1 MMVGTV
7 TTPSRKVNSKI
18 PAPQNPKR
26 PPLLPSEADNN
37 GVRRPKSREVSSR
50 YLSSVSSS
58 STTTTSTTSSSNSSY
73 SSSYST
79 NSTPRRFPSP
89 MAPRNVMATPRS
101 QSVERVRRVPT
112 PRPVTPGGEISQAA
126 KMLVNSKRSLSVSF
140 QGDSALRSV
149 SKVKESPVM
158 GNLSSVRKGTPERR
172 KVVPTPARDQREKQ
186 RWPGRLTNENMLSRS
201 VDFTSERAKL
211 GGSGSGSVVRAL
223 QKSMADDR
231 FSKISAESKLKHL
244 RMGESVDLG
253 SSRSTEEVGDHSV
266 SDGLSVSSGNE
277 SVQECEKRGQSG
289 IVVPARVWQETASR
303 IRRLPD
309 QPGSPAGKNSGLRTV
324 GLIPPMPPKLH
335 GTKKLMIDSP
345 SSSPRGVSASRGL
358 SSPSRGAVRPASPS
372 RNVARPASP
381 SRNVARP
388 ASPSRNV
395 ARPASPSRNV
405 ARPASPSRNVA
416 RPASPSRNVARP
428 ASPSRN
434 VARPASPSRN
444 VARPASPSRNVARP
458 ASPSRNVARPASPS
472 RNVARPASPSR
483 NVASSNSSPMRGT
496 SPSRVRNGVG
506 STTLTSN
513 LSSTSSIL
521 SFAADARRGKVGEN
535 RIVDAHQLRLLY
547 NQQLQWR
554 YANARAEAAMGVKK
568 GLAEK
573 SLYNAWLTIAR
584 LRNSV
589 KSKRNELQLLR
600 QNLKTQSILKGQ
612 MLCLENWDLTE
623 KDHTSSLCGAI
634 EALESSTLRLPLVG
648 GAKADIHNL
657 EDAICSAVDVMQGM
671 ASSVCNLQTKQ
682 VEHVNLLASELASIT
697 SEERASL
704 DQCRDLLSTLTAMQV
719 KDCSLRTH
727 VLQLKGAP

>member
-7 TTPSRKVNSKI
+7 NTPNRKVNSKI

-26 PPLLPSEADNN
+26 PPLLPSEAENN
-37 GVRRPKSREVSSR
+37 GIRRPKSREVSSR
-50 YLSSVSSS
+50 YLSSVSS

-89 MAPRNVMATPRS
+89 MVPRNGNVVSTPRS

-140 QGDSALRSV
+140 QGDSALRSG
-149 SKVKESPVM
+149 SKTKESPVM
-158 GNLSSVRKGTPERR
+158 TNVSSVRKGTPERR
-172 KVVPTPARDQREKQ
+172 KAGVTPVRDQRENWKASEKQ
-186 RWPGRLTNENMLSRS
+186 RWPGRMTNENMLSRS

-211 GGSGSGSVVRAL
+211 GGSGSVVRAL
-223 QKSMADDR
+223 QKSMQDER
-231 FSKISAESKLKHL
+231 FSKVSAESKLKHL
-244 RMGESVDLG
+244 RMGESIDLG
-253 SSRSTEEVGDHSV
+253 SSRSTEEICDHVV
-266 SDGLSVSSGNE
+266 SDGSSVSSENVGG
-277 SVQECEKRGQSG
+277 VQECERGGQRG

-303 IRRLPD
+303 IRRLPE
-309 QPGSPAGKNSGLRTV
+309 QPGSPARKNSGLRTV
-324 GLIPPMPPKLH
+324 GLVPPVPPKLL

-358 SSPSRGAVRPASPS
+358 SSPLRGAVRPASPS
-372 RNVARPASP
+372 RSVS
-381 SRNVARP
+381 
-388 ASPSRNV
+388 
-395 ARPASPSRNV
+395 
-405 ARPASPSRNVA
+405 
-416 RPASPSRNVARP
+416 
-428 ASPSRN
+428 
-434 VARPASPSRN
+434 
-444 VARPASPSRNVARP
+444 
-458 ASPSRNVARPASPS
+458 
-472 RNVARPASPSR
+472 
-483 NVASSNSSPMRGT
+483 SSNSSPMRGT
-496 SPSRVRNGVG
+496 SPSRVRNGLG
-506 STTLTSN
+506 STPLTSN

-554 YANARAEAAMGVKK
+554 FANARADAAMVVKK
-568 GLAEK
+568 GIAEK
-573 SLYNAWLTIAR
+573 SLYNAWLTTAR

-600 QNLKTQSILKGQ
+600 QNLKTHSILKGQ
-612 MLCLENWDLTE
+612 MPCLENWDLTE
-623 KDHTSSLCGAI
+623 KDHSSSLSGAI

-648 GAKADIHNL
+648 GAKVDIHNL

-671 ASSVCNLQTKQ
+671 ASSICHLQTK
-682 VEHVNLLASELASIT
+682 VERANLLASELASIT
-697 SEERASL
+697 SDERASL

-727 VLQLKGAP
+727 LLQLKGVP

>member
-7 TTPSRKVNSKI
+7 TTPNRKVNSKI

-58 STTTTSTTSSSNSSY
+58 TTTTTTSTTSSSNSSY

-89 MAPRNVMATPRS
+89 MVPRNGNVVSTPRS
-101 QSVERVRRVPT
+101 QSVERVRRVAT
-112 PRPVTPGGEISQAA
+112 PRPVTPGREISQAA

-149 SKVKESPVM
+149 GRTKESPVQGDSALRSVGRTKESPVM
-158 GNLSSVRKGTPERR
+158 ANLSSVRKGTPERR
-172 KVVPTPARDQREKQ
+172 KGGVTPVRDQRENSKASEKR

-211 GGSGSGSVVRAL
+211 GGSGSVVRAL
-223 QKSMADDR
+223 QKSMPDER
-231 FSKISAESKLKHL
+231 FSKVSAESKLMHL

-253 SSRSTEEVGDHSV
+253 SSRSTEEICDHVV
-266 SDGLSVSSGNE
+266 SDGSSVSSENVGG
-277 SVQECEKRGQSG
+277 VQECERGVQRG

-303 IRRLPD
+303 IRRFPE
-309 QPGSPAGKNSGLRTV
+309 QPGSPARKNSGLRTV
-324 GLIPPMPPKLH
+324 GMVPPVPPKLH

-345 SSSPRGVSASRGL
+345 LSSPRGVSASRGL
-358 SSPSRGAVRPASPS
+358 SSPLRGAVRPASPS
-372 RNVARPASP
+372 RSM
-381 SRNVARP
+381 
-388 ASPSRNV
+388 
-395 ARPASPSRNV
+395 
-405 ARPASPSRNVA
+405 
-416 RPASPSRNVARP
+416 
-428 ASPSRN
+428 
-434 VARPASPSRN
+434 
-444 VARPASPSRNVARP
+444 
-458 ASPSRNVARPASPS
+458 
-472 RNVARPASPSR
+472 
-483 NVASSNSSPMRGT
+483 ASSNSSPMRGT
-496 SPSRVRNGVG
+496 SPSRVRNGVA
-506 STTLTSN
+506 STPLSS

-554 YANARAEAAMGVKK
+554 FANARADAVMVVKK
-568 GLAEK
+568 GIAEK
-573 SLYNAWLTIAR
+573 SLYNAWLTTAR
-584 LRNSV
+584 MRNSV

-600 QNLKTQSILKGQ
+600 QNLKTHSILKGQ
-612 MLCLENWDLTE
+612 MPCLENWDLTE
-623 KDHTSSLCGAI
+623 EDHSSSLCGAI
-634 EALESSTLRLPLVG
+634 EALEAGTLRLPIVG
-648 GAKADIHNL
+648 GAKADIYNL
-657 EDAICSAVDVMQGM
+657 EDAICSAVDVMQRM
-671 ASSVCNLQTKQ
+671 ASSICHLQTK
-682 VEHVNLLASELASIT
+682 VEHANSLASELASVT
-697 SEERASL
+697 SDERASL

-727 VLQLKGAP
+727 ILQLKGVP

>member
-416 RPASPSRNVARP
+416 
-428 ASPSRN
+428 
-434 VARPASPSRN
+434 
-444 VARPASPSRNVARP
+444 
-458 ASPSRNVARPASPS
+458 
-472 RNVARPASPSR
+472 
-483 NVASSNSSPMRGT
+483 SSNSSPMRGT

-671 ASSVCNLQTKQ
+671 ASSVCNLQTK

>member
-7 TTPSRKVNSKI
+7 NTPNRKVNSKI

-26 PPLLPSEADNN
+26 PPLLPSEAENN
-37 GVRRPKSREVSSR
+37 GIRRPKSREVSSR
-50 YLSSVSSS
+50 YLSSVSS

-89 MAPRNVMATPRS
+89 MVPRNGNVVSTPRS

-140 QGDSALRSV
+140 QGDSALKSG
-149 SKVKESPVM
+149 SKTKESPVM
-158 GNLSSVRKGTPERR
+158 MNVSSVRKGTPERR
-172 KVVPTPARDQREKQ
+172 KAGVTPVRDQRENWKASEKQ
-186 RWPGRLTNENMLSRS
+186 RWPGRMTNENMLSRS

-211 GGSGSGSVVRAL
+211 GGSGSVVRAL
-223 QKSMADDR
+223 QKSMQDER
-231 FSKISAESKLKHL
+231 FSKVSAESKLKHL

-253 SSRSTEEVGDHSV
+253 SSRSTEEICDHVV
-266 SDGLSVSSGNE
+266 SDGSSVSSENVGG
-277 SVQECEKRGQSG
+277 VQECERGGQRG

-303 IRRLPD
+303 IRRLPE
-309 QPGSPAGKNSGLRTV
+309 QPGSPARKNSGLRTV
-324 GLIPPMPPKLH
+324 GLVPPVPPKLL

-358 SSPSRGAVRPASPS
+358 SSPLRGAVRPASPS
-372 RNVARPASP
+372 RSVS
-381 SRNVARP
+381 
-388 ASPSRNV
+388 
-395 ARPASPSRNV
+395 
-405 ARPASPSRNVA
+405 
-416 RPASPSRNVARP
+416 
-428 ASPSRN
+428 
-434 VARPASPSRN
+434 
-444 VARPASPSRNVARP
+444 
-458 ASPSRNVARPASPS
+458 
-472 RNVARPASPSR
+472 
-483 NVASSNSSPMRGT
+483 SSNSSPMRGT
-496 SPSRVRNGVG
+496 SPSRVRNGLG
-506 STTLTSN
+506 STPLTSN

-554 YANARAEAAMGVKK
+554 FANARADAAMVVKK
-568 GLAEK
+568 GIAEK
-573 SLYNAWLTIAR
+573 SLYNAWLTTAR

-600 QNLKTQSILKGQ
+600 QNLKTHSILKGQ
-612 MLCLENWDLTE
+612 MPCLENWDLTE
-623 KDHTSSLCGAI
+623 KDHSSSLSGAI

-671 ASSVCNLQTKQ
+671 ASSICHLQTK
-682 VEHVNLLASELASIT
+682 VEHANLLASELASIT
-697 SEERASL
+697 SDERASL

-727 VLQLKGAP
+727 LLQLKGVP

>member
-7 TTPSRKVNSKI
+7 TTPNRKVNSKNS
-18 PAPQNPKR
+18 APQNPKR

-37 GVRRPKSREVSSR
+37 GIRRPKSREVSSR

-58 STTTTSTTSSSNSSY
+58 TTTTTSTTSSSNSSY

-89 MAPRNVMATPRS
+89 MVPRNGNVVSTPRS

-149 SKVKESPVM
+149 SRTKESPVM
-158 GNLSSVRKGTPERR
+158 TNLSSVRKGTPERR
-172 KVVPTPARDQREKQ
+172 KVGVTPVRDQRENWKASEKQ

-211 GGSGSGSVVRAL
+211 GGSGSVVRAL
-223 QKSMADDR
+223 QKSMPDER
-231 FSKISAESKLKHL
+231 FSKVSTESKLKHL

-253 SSRSTEEVGDHSV
+253 SSRSTEETCDHIV
-266 SDGLSVSSGNE
+266 SDGSSVSSENVGG
-277 SVQECEKRGQSG
+277 VQECERIGQRG

-303 IRRLPD
+303 IRRLPE
-309 QPGSPAGKNSGLRTV
+309 QPGSPARKNSGLRAV
-324 GLIPPMPPKLH
+324 GMVPPVPPKLH

-358 SSPSRGAVRPASPS
+358 SSPLRGAV
-372 RNVARPASP
+372 
-381 SRNVARP
+381 
-388 ASPSRNV
+388 
-395 ARPASPSRNV
+395 
-405 ARPASPSRNVA
+405 
-416 RPASPSRNVARP
+416 
-428 ASPSRN
+428 
-434 VARPASPSRN
+434 
-444 VARPASPSRNVARP
+444 
-458 ASPSRNVARPASPS
+458 
-472 RNVARPASPSR
+472 RPASPSR

-506 STTLTSN
+506 STPLTSN

-554 YANARAEAAMGVKK
+554 FANARADAAMVVKK
-568 GLAEK
+568 GIAEK
-573 SLYNAWLTIAR
+573 SLYNAWLTTAR

-600 QNLKTQSILKGQ
+600 QNLKMHSILKGQ
-612 MLCLENWDLTE
+612 MPCLDNWDLTE
-623 KDHTSSLCGAI
+623 KDHSSSLCGAI
-634 EALESSTLRLPLVG
+634 EAMEASTLRLPIVG

-671 ASSVCNLQTKQ
+671 ASSICHLQTK
-682 VEHVNLLASELASIT
+682 VEHANSLASELASIT
-697 SEERASL
+697 SDERASL

-727 VLQLKGAP
+727 ILQLKGVP

>member
-416 RPASPSRNVARP
+416 
-428 ASPSRN
+428 
-434 VARPASPSRN
+434 
-444 VARPASPSRNVARP
+444 
-458 ASPSRNVARPASPS
+458 
-472 RNVARPASPSR
+472 
-483 NVASSNSSPMRGT
+483 SSNSSPMRGT